1 MIEALL
7 IALTWLGLMAVLWGL
22 NLNPAVTDILVVV
35 VTTSCVFFLIQQA
48 LSAIRERELKRA
60 VAAKKR
66 SQPAPAPAPESN
78 DNEKPSPS
86 PAREIGVP
94 PQEPL
99 QAELLASASAEHPEV
114 VPVQV
119 NTVAI
124 EAPTASRPWTPTIGI
139 RSIPENLPS
148 MTDRESRPAPQVQ
161 TYGVDE
167 IESLGRQAPVA
178 SASHVDLPSPTAP
191 VGPPASP
198 FKRTADNTKE
208 EGHQRQPRKSR
219 PILEP
224 ADFTR
229 NAEQPGFL
237 YLARNPEHWLGLH
250 KIGQTIHHPSR
261 RVGELNKQH
270 AKYSDIGSFA
280 LLDVVSVVDAYG
292 AEQVLFKVLEEMRPV
307 LGREFIIA
315 HQSFLSDTMRAVAD
329 FVRGE
334 NDWLNQICQ
343 DLELTDH
350 PPWPPRPVRHNFYGV
365 AKPPGWVYLARN
377 RYHLENTYRFGASK
391 ELPEKALQTLNTKQ
405 KEATSQIG
413 FYTVVFALPVW
424 NTNLSRTEGWR
435 SLAQWRLAGTRSF
448 VRGPLDELAV
458 ALTDGL
464 QEKSVPS

>member
-1 MIEALL
+1 M
-7 IALTWLGLMAVLWGL
+7 
-22 NLNPAVTDILVVV
+22 
-35 VTTSCVFFLIQQA
+35 
-48 LSAIRERELKRA
+48 
-60 VAAKKR
+60 
-66 SQPAPAPAPESN
+66 
-78 DNEKPSPS
+78 
-86 PAREIGVP
+86 
-94 PQEPL
+94 
-99 QAELLASASAEHPEV
+99 
-114 VPVQV
+114 
-119 NTVAI
+119 
-124 EAPTASRPWTPTIGI
+124 
-139 RSIPENLPS
+139 
-148 MTDRESRPAPQVQ
+148 
-161 TYGVDE
+161 
-167 IESLGRQAPVA
+167 
-178 SASHVDLPSPTAP
+178 
-191 VGPPASP
+191 
-198 FKRTADNTKE
+198 
-208 EGHQRQPRKSR
+208 
-219 PILEP
+219 
-224 ADFTR
+224 R
-229 NAEQPGFL
+229 NAGQRGFL
-237 YLARNPEHWLGLH
+237 YLARNPEHWFGLH

-334 NDWLNQICQ
+334 NDWLNQIYQ

-365 AKPPGWVYLARN
+365 AKPPGWVYLARK